1 MCSHD
6 GPHACSHRVIDLMC
20 AAMMDGLPRPLSSYQ
35 GKVMELCSDRR
46 GDLIEQVAAGEGRM
60 MLRYVLPLAELATDL
75 YSEIKSR
82 TQGCACDV
90 LLE

>member
-1 MCSHD
+1 M
-6 GPHACSHRVIDLMC
+6 GLC
-20 AAMMDGLPRPLSSYQ
+20 A
-35 GKVMELCSDRR
+35 DRR

-82 TQGCACDV
+82 TQGCARDV
-90 LLE
+90 KLD